1 MAIAADWEHRIG
13 KQRDWVWR
21 GWQTRFSF
29 SHPPQPQAQL
39 KSPLILLH
47 GFGACI
53 EHWRNNIPI
62 IAEQY
67 PVYALDLLGF
77 GASRKISTHFS
88 VNLWAEQVY
97 DFWRVFIEEPVVLVG
112 NSIGSLVC
120 LAIAERYPE
129 MVRGITLINL
139 PDVSLRQ
146 EMIPQWLLPFIGRV
160 ERLVASPLLLKP
172 LFYLL
177 RRPSIIRRWAAV
189 AYPDAT
195 AISPELVDILAIPA
209 QDLGAAA
216 TFTRLCQAV
225 NRPNFSPSARQALS
239 RLSLPILLVWG
250 TQDRMVPITLAP
262 RFTEINPNLEF
273 IPLKGAGHCPH
284 DEHPERFNCV
294 LLDWL
299 ADNFA

>member
-1 MAIAADWEHRIG
+1 MAIAADWEQRIG

-21 GWQTRFSF
+21 GWQTRFTF
-29 SHPPQPQAQL
+29 SHPAQPQAQL

-77 GASRKISTHFS
+77 GASRKISTNFTI
-88 VNLWAEQVY
+88 NFWAEQVY
-97 DFWRVFIEEPVVLVG
+97 DFWQVFILKPVVLVG

-129 MVRGITLINL
+129 MVQGITLINL

-146 EMIPQWLLPFIGRV
+146 EMIPNGLLPLISTV

-172 LFYLL
+172 LFHLL
-177 RRPSIIRRWAAV
+177 RRPSVIGRWAAV
-189 AYPDAT
+189 AYPDAA
-195 AISPELVDILAIPA
+195 AISPELVDILTIPT
-209 QDLGAAA
+209 QDLGAAT

-225 NRPNFSPSARQALS
+225 NHPNFSPSARQLLA

-250 TQDRMVPITLAP
+250 TQDRMVPISLAP
-262 RFTEINPNLEF
+262 RFTDINPNIKFISLE
-273 IPLKGAGHCPH
+273 GAGHCPH
-284 DEHPERFNCV
+284 DEHPEWFNSL